1 MSFTFKL
8 QPLLK
13 HRTLLENQAR
23 QALAEALA
31 EEAALR
37 QVIEEHCQARQAL
50 QQEFENKK
58 ALGMDWAEL
67 LIYDRSL
74 KRRAARLRE
83 LQAQARELQAQSEQR
98 RACLTEASRDKT
110 LMEKLRTRME
120 DEHRQEML
128 RREMVHLD
136 EVALRLGKNRL

>member
-31 EEAALR
+31 EEAALQ

-50 QQEFENKK
+50 QQEFEDKK

>member
-37 QVIEEHCQARQAL
+37 QVIEDHCQARQAL
-50 QQEFENKK
+50 QQEFEDKK

>member
-31 EEAALR
+31 EEAALQ

-50 QQEFENKK
+50 QQEFEDKK

-136 EVALRLGKNRL
+136 EVALQLGKNRL

>member
-31 EEAALR
+31 EEAALQ

-110 LMEKLRTRME
+110 LMENLRTRME

-136 EVALRLGKNRL
+136 EVALQLGKNRL

>member
-31 EEAALR
+31 EEAALQ

-50 QQEFENKK
+50 QQEFEDKK

-110 LMEKLRTRME
+110 LMENLRTRME

-136 EVALRLGKNRL
+136 EVALQLGKNRL

>member
-31 EEAALR
+31 EEAALQ

-50 QQEFENKK
+50 QQEFEDKK

-110 LMEKLRTRME
+110 LMENLRTRME